1 MRSIRRRFLWS
12 EDEADPI
19 GGLANLLDVML
30 VFCCGL
36 MVALIM
42 SWNLQGIFSADLS
55 QEERDKMLQ
64 AINRIVNVAEGQE
77 LTEIPPIQ
85 QTGAGGGEGFQ
96 EVGTVFRDPN
106 TGKLIMIEGLGENQ

>member
-1 MRSIRRRFLWS
+1 MRQSRNRFS
-12 EDEADPI
+12 RSGEEIDPT

-36 MVALIM
+36 MAALIM

-55 QEERDKMLQ
+55 QEERENMMQ
-64 AINRIVNVAEGQE
+64 AISRIVNVTEGQK
-77 LTEIPPIQ
+77 LAEIPPIGES
-85 QTGAGGGEGFQ
+85 GAGGGEGFQ

-106 TGKLIMIEGLGENQ
+106 TGELILIEGLE